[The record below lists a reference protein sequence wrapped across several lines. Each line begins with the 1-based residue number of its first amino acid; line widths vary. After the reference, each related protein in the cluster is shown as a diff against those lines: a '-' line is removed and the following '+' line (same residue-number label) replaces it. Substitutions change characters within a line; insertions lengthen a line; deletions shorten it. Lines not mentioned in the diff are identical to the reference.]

1 MAWRKYHTIWF
12 VMAFGW
18 VALYVVRMGIS
29 PVLGMIMEEFHISY
43 ATAGSLF
50 SAIFLSYTFMQVP
63 SGYLGDRFGRRKILI
78 VSTLLWFFFS
88 LGTALVQSFAML
100 VILRLLTGIAHG
112 AYFGNEKPTIV
123 AFTPAE
129 KMGQGQAVSFMG
141 LAFGFFLAVFFSGM
155 IADFTNNWR
164 WVFVVFSVPS
174 IITSLLIFKYV
185 HYPEPGP
192 RKAPAE
198 IRAAYKKAFMG
209 RDLWLM
215 YFLGFALLYAYWLL
229 ATWMPSIYMEM
240 GISTIT
246 ASSVLSGI
254 LGLVGL
260 PGLFIIGTLS
270 DTFSERG
277 FDRKW
282 FIAGSALMWTL
293 LMLAMAYAVETRCSS
308 AVITILYLTSGFFA
322 FGVWPPYYALLGDL
336 APKGIIGTTFG
347 LANLIG
353 FLSSWVAPF
362 FTGWIKDTTGSF
374 AGGMYVAAF
383 VLMAGVILILSVK
396 KRPMGITSGEIN

>member
-1 MAWRKYHTIWF
+1 MK
-12 VMAFGW
+12 
-18 VALYVVRMGIS
+18 
-29 PVLGMIMEEFHISY
+29 
-43 ATAGSLF
+43 
-50 SAIFLSYTFMQVP
+50 
-63 SGYLGDRFGRRKILI
+63 
-78 VSTLLWFFFS
+78 
-88 LGTALVQSFAML
+88 
-100 VILRLLTGIAHG
+100 
-112 AYFGNEKPTIV
+112 KPTIV
-123 AFTPAE
+123 AFTPTE

-155 IADFTNNWR
+155 IADYTHNWR

-174 IITSLLIFKYV
+174 IITSYLIYKYV
-185 HYPEPGP
+185 HYPERGP
-192 RKAPAE
+192 REDPSE

-215 YFLGFALLYAYWLL
+215 YLLGFALLYAYWLL

-240 GISTIT
+240 GIATIT

-270 DTFSERG
+270 DTFSKRG
-277 FDRKW
+277 LDRKW

-293 LMLAMAYAVETRCSS
+293 LMMSMAYAVETRCSS
-308 AVITILYLTSGFFA
+308 TVITILYLTSGFFA
-322 FGVWPPYYALLGDL
+322 FGVWPPYYALLGEL
-336 APKGIIGTTFG
+336 APKGIVGTTFG

-383 VLMAGVILILSVK
+383 VLMAGVILIMAVK
-396 KRPMGITSGEIN
+396 KRTDVITTG

>member
-1 MAWRKYHTIWF
+1 
-12 VMAFGW
+12 MAFGW

-29 PVLGMIMEEFHISY
+29 PVLGMIMEEFQISY

-50 SAIFLSYTFMQVP
+50 SAIFLSYTLMQVP

-78 VSTLLWFFFS
+78 LSTVLWFFFS

-100 VILRLLTGIAHG
+100 VAVRFMTGFAHG

-123 AFTPAE
+123 AFTPAG

-155 IADFTNNWR
+155 IADYTHNWR
-164 WVFVVFSVPS
+164 WVFVVFSFPS
-174 IITSLLIFKYV
+174 IVTSFLVYKYIED
-185 HYPEPGP
+185 PKPIPKKDSAGN
-192 RKAPAE
+192 
-198 IRAAYKKAFMG
+198 RAAYRKAFMG

-215 YFLGFALLYAYWLL
+215 YTLGFTLLYAFWLL
-229 ATWMPSIYMEM
+229 ATWMPSIYQEI
-240 GISTIT
+240 GISGMT

-270 DTFSERG
+270 DSFSRRG
-277 FDRKW
+277 VGRKW
-282 FIAGSALMWTL
+282 FVAASALMWAL
-293 LMLAMAYAVETRCSS
+293 LMFAMAYAVETRASS
-308 AVITILYLTSGFFA
+308 TVITVLYLTSGFFA
-322 FGVWPPYYALLGDL
+322 FGVWPPYYALLGEL
-336 APKGIIGTTFG
+336 APKEIVGTTFG

-353 FLSSWVAPF
+353 FLSSWVAPS
-362 FTGWIKDTTGSF
+362 FTGWVKDTTGSF
-374 AGGMYVAAF
+374 SGGLYVAAF
-383 VLMAGVILILSVK
+383 VLTAGIILILAVRTPRMQNIEGS
-396 KRPMGITSGEIN
+396 

>member
-1 MAWRKYHTIWF
+1 VAWRKYHTIWF

-50 SAIFLSYTFMQVP
+50 SAIFLSYTLMQVP

-88 LGTALVQSFAML
+88 LGTALVQSFATL
-100 VILRLLTGIAHG
+100 VVLRFLTGITHG

-123 AFTPAE
+123 AFTPTE

-155 IADFTNNWR
+155 IADYTHNWR

-174 IITSLLIFKYV
+174 IITSYLIYKYV
-185 HYPEPGP
+185 HYPERGP
-192 RKAPAE
+192 REDPSE

-215 YFLGFALLYAYWLL
+215 YLLGFALLYAYWLL

-240 GISTIT
+240 GIATIT

-270 DTFSERG
+270 DTFSKRG
-277 FDRKW
+277 LDRKW

-293 LMLAMAYAVETRCSS
+293 LMMSMAYAVETRCSS
-308 AVITILYLTSGFFA
+308 TVITILYLTSGFFA
-322 FGVWPPYYALLGDL
+322 FGVWPPYYALLGEL
-336 APKGIIGTTFG
+336 APKGIVGTTFG

-383 VLMAGVILILSVK
+383 VLMAGVILIMAVK
-396 KRPMGITSGEIN
+396 KRTDVITTG

>member
-1 MAWRKYHTIWF
+1 VAWRKYHTIWF

-50 SAIFLSYTFMQVP
+50 SAIFISYTMMQVP
-63 SGYLGDRFGRRKILI
+63 SGYLGDRFGRRKILML
-78 VSTLLWFFFS
+78 STLLWFFFS
-88 LGTALVQSFAML
+88 LGTALVQSFVML
-100 VILRLLTGIAHG
+100 VVVRFLTGFVHG

-123 AFTPAE
+123 AFTPTE

-155 IADFTNNWR
+155 IADYTHNWR

-174 IITSLLIFKYV
+174 IITSYLVYKYV
-185 HYPEPGP
+185 QDPEP
-192 RKAPAE
+192 APKEDAAK

-215 YFLGFALLYAYWLL
+215 YLLGFTLLYAYWLL

-246 ASSVLSGI
+246 TSSVLSGI

-270 DTFSERG
+270 DAFSERG
-277 FDRKW
+277 LGRKW
-282 FIAGSALMWTL
+282 FVAASALVWAL
-293 LMLAMAYAVETRCSS
+293 LMFAMAHAVEARASS
-308 AVITILYLTSGFFA
+308 TLITVLYLTSGFFA
-322 FGVWPPYYALLGDL
+322 FGVWPPYYALLGEL
-336 APKGIIGTTFG
+336 APKGIVGTTFG

-362 FTGWIKDTTGSF
+362 FTGWVKDTTGSF
-374 AGGMYVAAF
+374 AGGLYVAAF
-383 VLMAGVILILSVK
+383 VLAAGIALILAVK
-396 KRPMGITSGEIN
+396 TPQTPKAEER

>member
-1 MAWRKYHTIWF
+1 MPWRKYHTIWF

-18 VALYVVRMGIS
+18 AALYMVRMGIS

-50 SAIFLSYTFMQVP
+50 SAIFLSYTLMQVP

-78 VSTLLWFFFS
+78 ISTLLWFFFS

-100 VILRLLTGIAHG
+100 VAVRFLTGFAHG

-123 AFTPAE
+123 AFTPTE

-155 IADFTNNWR
+155 IADYTHNWR
-164 WVFVVFSVPS
+164 WVFVIFAFPS
-174 IITSLLIFKYV
+174 IITSFLVFKYV
-185 HYPEPGP
+185 QDPKPVPKEN
-192 RKAPAE
+192 ATE
-198 IRAAYKKAFMG
+198 IRGAYRKAFMG

-215 YFLGFALLYAYWLL
+215 YTLGFTMLYAYWLL

-270 DTFSERG
+270 DAFSRRG
-277 FDRKW
+277 GGAEVVCGRQCFDLGPFDVCHGLCGGDPGIQCLDHRSLFDFRVFCIRGMAAILCASGRTGAKRNRGDHIW
-282 FIAGSALMWTL
+282 FGQSDRVFEFLGRPVFYGMDKGYHRLFFGWSICGGFRVGGGD
-293 LMLAMAYAVETRCSS
+293 YFD
-308 AVITILYLTSGFFA
+308 SG
-322 FGVWPPYYALLGDL
+322 G
-336 APKGIIGTTFG
+336 
-347 LANLIG
+347 
-353 FLSSWVAPF
+353 
-362 FTGWIKDTTGSF
+362 
-374 AGGMYVAAF
+374 
-383 VLMAGVILILSVK
+383 
-396 KRPMGITSGEIN
+396 